1 MDKFTAEKGRMYRMY
16 RVTAE
21 LLCLGDR
28 VRGSIFRPSLE
39 VLPATT
45 LEGALRSKFPR
56 PDRCVHPIGRILR
69 ARKEAL
75 VYSPRDRVAGVSK
88 VPIQT
93 ELLTDLEA
101 EVYVRL
107 NDWTL
112 KFPERFGMRVGAMR
126 AQGCGWTEWEV
137 VEDEVLAGQPVPG
150 RLYSR
155 VPDSDKWKEA
165 FGIKNVIAARVGYLP
180 IPERGARTFYQRALF
195 EGSAVVADP
204 VVVIT
209 ERVASAPFEPA
220 PREDLLA
227 PLLAP
232 LLAAMPPPPTDLKG
246 STLDT
251 AGRVLALYGYSVA
264 RLHLKDK
271 EALRAKD
278 GETVQAAVAALD
290 VLETHEPTRSNPE
303 LGAFILRKLE
313 ALRAWKNLLAEG
325 ANKAVRMDPAAD
337 DYRSILEQARSEIG
351 QETERL
357 GADIKRKFA
366 VEIGNAVARYGVEGA
381 RKKLDDTVQRWE
393 QRKREGHPAKGQ
405 SPENIDLAKRSLEVI
420 ASQQLLRQSP
430 NVARLLLRQTLT
442 GDKKESRN
450 NRPMGRRRP
459 QR

>member
-1 MDKFTAEKGRMYRMY
+1 MDKFTAEKERMYRKY

-28 VRGSIFRPSLE
+28 MRGSIFRPSLE

-93 ELLTDLEA
+93 ELLTELEA

-137 VEDEVLAGQPVPG
+137 VEDEVPAGQPVPG

-165 FGIKNVIAARVGYLP
+165 FGIKNVISARVGYLP

-204 VVVIT
+204 VVV
-209 ERVASAPFEPA
+209 RPVASAPFEPA

-227 PLLAP
+227 PLLA
-232 LLAAMPPPPTDLKG
+232 AMPTPPTDLKG

-271 EALRAKD
+271 EALGAKD
-278 GETVQAAVAALD
+278 KGTVQAAVAALD

-325 ANKAVRMDPAAD
+325 VNEAVRMDPAAD
-337 DYRSILEQARSEIG
+337 DYCSILEQARFEIG
-351 QETERL
+351 QEAERL

-366 VEIGNAVARYGVEGA
+366 VEIGDAVARYGVEGA

-420 ASQQLLRQSP
+420 ASQEPLRQLP

-442 GDKKESRN
+442 GHKK
-450 NRPMGRRRP
+450 
-459 QR
+459 